1 MSYFSIQ
8 VYLVPSMLEAE
19 ADSRIFKVIS
29 QAEVPAL
36 VVRFLKQYLPFG
48 VFPRLVVRC
57 AVWCLKRRSA
67 KKQRQPKLYK
77 NSARFFLEGAYQVV
91 LAAKL
96 NAVFVSVVGEK
107 ADRMSDPDHKRWVA
121 VEGNLLTTGL

>member
-1 MSYFSIQ
+1 MSHFSIQ

-19 ADSRIFKVIS
+19 ADSGIFKVIS
-29 QAEVPAL
+29 SAEVPAL
-36 VVRFLKQYLPFG
+36 VVRCHDQYLPFG

-57 AVWCLKRRSA
+57 AVWCLEHRSA

-77 NSARFFLEGAYQVV
+77 NYAHFFLEGSYQVV

-96 NAVFVSVVGEK
+96 NSVFVSVVAEK
-107 ADRMSDPDHKRWVA
+107 TAEPGDHKR
-121 VEGNLLTTGL
+121 